1 MNMQLQ
7 STQAMNVAGT
17 NPGLHAH
24 LLAMELGGKS
34 VRETPEEV
42 MREVVFRATHVSSL
56 MEEMFRDAEK
66 HNLWKPS
73 GIWDLK

>member
-7 STQAMNVAGT
+7 STQAMNVAVA

-34 VRETPEEV
+34 ARETPEEV
-42 MREVVFRATHVSSL
+42 IREVVFRATHVSSL
-56 MEEMFRDAEK
+56 MEEMFRDTEK
-66 HNLWKPS
+66 HNLWKP
-73 GIWDLK
+73 GKIGG